1 MKSIKD
7 LLKEFEQECARTHPE
22 CVICHDDMLTHG
34 FTQGAY
40 AMRDE
45 LIRWRNPS
53 DVASLERDKEYL
65 LRLRSSVQAGS
76 DIYALGYFS
85 TTGVWFVRTDMVY
98 GTYSLVDEYLR
109 DLNKASGVEDAA
121 FEGWRPIL

>member
-22 CVICHDDMLTHG
+22 CLICRDDMLTDG

-40 AMRDE
+40 RMRDE
-45 LIRWRNPS
+45 LLRWRDPS
-53 DVASLERDKEYL
+53 DVDSLVRDKECL
-65 LRLRSSVQAGS
+65 LRFRSSMQAVG
-76 DIYALGYFS
+76 DIYALGYLS
-85 TTGVWFVRTDMVY
+85 TNGVWFVRTDIVY

-109 DLNKASGVEDAA
+109 DLNRASGVADAT
-121 FEGWRPIL
+121 FVGWRPIL